1 MAVQGCQGVAFNC
14 TVEDEAPL
22 THRSPNAP
30 DRLLAAAIQEFGAH
44 GLAGARTDR
53 IARVAGVN
61 KQLLHY
67 YFQTKAGLYAAVL
80 AETAK
85 AVTGALE
92 RLPLVG
98 LTAVERLRR
107 LVRGQFDFFLEHPE
121 QRALVVGADRESD
134 WSDRALLPIVE
145 LLRDGQATGFFRDDL
160 DAEAHARL
168 ALVLTLGY
176 FAAGSV
182 TRRWGD
188 ALPWRDRAA
197 ELIVRGASW

>member
-1 MAVQGCQGVAFNC
+1 M
-14 TVEDEAPL
+14 
-22 THRSPNAP
+22 
-30 DRLLAAAIQEFGAH
+30 
-44 GLAGARTDR
+44 
-53 IARVAGVN
+53 N

-67 YFQTKAGLYAAVL
+67 YFKTKAGLYQAVL
-80 AETAK
+80 GDTAALVTAE
-85 AVTGALE
+85 LQ

-107 LVRGQFDFFLEHPE
+107 LVRGQFDFFLQHPE
-121 QRALVVGADRESD
+121 HTSMVLGAEELSDWPERALQ
-134 WSDRALLPIVE
+134 PIVD

-168 ALVLTLGY
+168 ALLLTLGY
-176 FAAGSV
+176 FAARGI